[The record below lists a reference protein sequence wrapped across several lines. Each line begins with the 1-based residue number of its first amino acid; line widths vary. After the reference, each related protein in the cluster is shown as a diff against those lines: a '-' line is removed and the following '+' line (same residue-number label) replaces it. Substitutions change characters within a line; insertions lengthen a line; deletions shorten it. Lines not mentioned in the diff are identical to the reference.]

1 MNAPDLSQLP
11 YRRPPMTRGI
21 DPQRMNWLWRLVC
34 DVGAIEATEVVEALH
49 ATGVPVDA
57 RRVKSWVVSDR
68 EDSFFP
74 ITIAELERN
83 LRAMAV
89 FRQANANRPAPAP
102 AEPAGDA
109 PAADAD
115 EAAPPE
121 W

>member
-1 MNAPDLSQLP
+1 MNAADLSQLP

-34 DVGAIEATEVVEALH
+34 EVGAIESAEVVEALH
-49 ATGVPVDA
+49 AAGVPVDVG
-57 RRVKSWVVSDR
+57 RVNSWVVSDR

-102 AEPAGDA
+102 AEPADDA